1 MEVATSFFHACETGK
16 GWAGCSEFCTPDS
29 SFTVQAV
36 DAIPSIQINYCKTV
50 EQYTDLMKKL
60 VEDFGEAATYDVD
73 ASAFDSATGKAIFCC
88 TFGGFTHYVYTIEVK
103 DDKVVAMT
111 KVWNDAY
118 AATKM

>member
-1 MEVATSFFHACETGK
+1 MLVEIDF
-16 GWAGCSEFCTPDS
+16 SEDIDQEEIEKLFKKEGTTLS
-29 SFTVQAV
+29 LFLNSV
-36 DAIPSIQINYCKTV
+36 
-50 EQYTDLMKKL
+50 MKKL
-60 VEDFGEAATYDVD
+60 VEDFGEAATYDID

-103 DDKVVAMT
+103 ENTVVAMT